1 MYPNLYVTC
10 KVKWNWTKYYITWD
24 REAWWAAVHRVAKCR
39 TWLGDWTT
47 KTTVYHQIKWLIGST
62 HCFLRFRKQNY
73 KSLFGL
79 FWWLSGQESTCQFYK
94 SGFDSW
100 VRKIPWRWK
109 WQPIPVFLPGKSH
122 REAGGLQSMGLQKSW
137 TRLSDWKTTIKSL
150 LGREPEIWD

>member
-1 MYPNLYVTC
+1 MLPVKSSEIGPSIILLGTGKPGGLQSIGLQSVGHDLVT
-10 KVKWNWTKYYITWD
+10 
-24 REAWWAAVHRVAKCR
+24 EQQ
-39 TWLGDWTT
+39 

-62 HCFLRFRKQNY
+62 HCFLRFRKQSY

-122 REAGGLQSMGLQKSW
+122 RDAGGLQSMGLQKSW
-137 TRLSDWKTTIKSL
+137 TRLSDRKTTIKSL